1 MLFFLLSFVIIP
13 KVASWSF
20 GCRYIRKSLQPP
32 VFGASDYGAMIGRS
46 VSLGARR
53 QLRDSR
59 QAIGGDAY
67 RMPFVNGY
75 SRRPPGNLL
84 MRPLTFERDDVLPR
98 PLVIC
103 GPSGVGKGTIINKLL
118 ENKENANFF
127 DFTVSHT
134 TRQPRP
140 GEIDH
145 THYHFTTYEA
155 MKNDIRSGKFI
166 EHAEVHGNFYGT
178 SLDAVEL
185 VQSKGKIPLLDIDV
199 QGVRSVRESGLR
211 ANFIFIA
218 PPSLRELEDRLRGRG
233 TEDEESMKR
242 RIGNASAELEY
253 GLAKGNFDRI
263 VTNAELSE
271 AVSQLES
278 IVISLYS
285 NLLC

>member
-1 MLFFLLSFVIIP
+1 
-13 KVASWSF
+13 
-20 GCRYIRKSLQPP
+20 
-32 VFGASDYGAMIGRS
+32 
-46 VSLGARR
+46 
-53 QLRDSR
+53 
-59 QAIGGDAY
+59 
-67 RMPFVNGY
+67 
-75 SRRPPGNLL
+75 
-84 MRPLTFERDDVLPR
+84 
-98 PLVIC
+98 
-103 GPSGVGKGTIINKLL
+103 
-118 ENKENANFF
+118 
-127 DFTVSHT
+127 
-134 TRQPRP
+134 
-140 GEIDH
+140 
-145 THYHFTTYEA
+145 
-155 MKNDIRSGKFI
+155 
-166 EHAEVHGNFYGT
+166 
-178 SLDAVEL
+178 LDAVEL